1 MKKLFILSS
10 KAGSRDFK
18 AFEKSILRIYK
29 RNNREDELI
38 IRTTENKDSAKE
50 FARDFIKDDPA
61 DKVVIVCG
69 GDGSLGEVSNIL
81 AGTKAA
87 LGLIPMGT
95 ANDFSK
101 NFDYKNFKIE
111 DTFDPIIRPIDI
123 MRVNEE
129 YCINVM
135 SLGFDTYV
143 LERTYEL
150 LAKNP
155 RFKERAFLRAAV
167 KSLLNLV
174 YEDLTLK
181 MTLADGSEKIISDSY
196 LITALCNGSY
206 YGSGFNPAPDALLDD
221 GLLNL
226 VLAKKMSLY
235 EVLPLLRKYKK
246 GSHLGHPL
254 ISEDRV
260 KGLNISSNKLLT
272 YNIDGEIYKA
282 NEINVKIIE
291 NGINWAFFDKP
302 R

>member
-10 KAGSRDFK
+10 KAGSRDFL

-29 RNNREDELI
+29 RHKREDELI
-38 IRTTENKDSAKE
+38 IKITENKDSAKNYT
-50 FARDFIKDDPA
+50 RDFIKDDPEN
-61 DKVVIVCG
+61 KIVIVCG
-69 GDGSLGEVSNIL
+69 GDGTLGEVANIL
-81 AGTKAA
+81 TGSKAS

-101 NFDYKNFKIE
+101 NFAYKNFKIE
-111 DTFDPIIRPIDI
+111 DTFDPIIKPIDL
-123 MRVNEE
+123 MQVNND

-150 LAKNP
+150 LKKNP
-155 RFKERAFLRAAV
+155 KLKERAFIRAAI

-181 MTLADGSEKIISDSY
+181 MTLEDGSEKTISDSF

-206 YGSGFNPAPDALLDD
+206 YGSGFNPAPDARLND

-226 VLAKKMSLY
+226 VLAKAMSLY

-246 GSHLGHPL
+246 GSHLNHPL
-254 ISEDRV
+254 ISEYKV
-260 KGLNISSNKLLT
+260 KNLNISSNKLLT

-282 NEINVKIIE
+282 NEIDVKIIE
-291 NGINWAFFDKP
+291 NGINWAFFEKA
-302 R
+302 

>member
-29 RNNREDELI
+29 RHNRDDEVLV
-38 IRTTENKDSAKE
+38 RTTENKDSAKE
-50 FARDFIKDDPA
+50 YARDFIKDDPA
-61 DKVVIVCG
+61 DKIVIVCG
-69 GDGSLGEVSNIL
+69 GDGTLGEVANIL

-101 NFDYKNFKIE
+101 NFDYRNFKIE
-111 DTFDPIIRPIDI
+111 DTFEPIIRPIDI
-123 MRVNEE
+123 MQVNED

-150 LAKNP
+150 LKKNP
-155 RFKERAFLRAAV
+155 KLKERAFLRAAV

-181 MTLADGSEKIISDSY
+181 MTLANGSEKTVSDSF
-196 LITALCNGSY
+196 LITALCNGSF
-206 YGSGFNPAPDALLDD
+206 YGSGFNPAPDAILND

-226 VLAKKMSLY
+226 VLAKEMSLY
-235 EVLPLLRKYKK
+235 EVLPLLRRYKK
-246 GSHLGHPL
+246 GTHLNHHL
-254 ISEDRV
+254 ISEDKV
-260 KGLNISSNKLLT
+260 KSLNIISNKLLT

-282 NEINVKIIE
+282 KEIDVKIRE
-291 NGINWAFFDKP
+291 NGINWAFFEKA
-302 R
+302 

>member
-29 RNNREDELI
+29 RHNREDELI
-38 IRTTENKDSAKE
+38 IRTTKDKDSAKE
-50 FARDFIKDDPA
+50 YARDFIKDDPT
-61 DKVVIVCG
+61 DKIVIVCG
-69 GDGSLGEVSNIL
+69 GDGTLGEVANIL
-81 AGTKAA
+81 TGTKAA

-101 NFDYKNFKIE
+101 NFAYKNFKIE
-111 DTFDPIIRPIDI
+111 DTFDPIIKPIDL
-123 MRVNEE
+123 MQVNND

-150 LAKNP
+150 LKKNP
-155 RFKERAFLRAAV
+155 KLKERAFIRAAV

-206 YGSGFNPAPDALLDD
+206 YGSGFNPAPDARLND

-235 EVLPLLRKYKK
+235 EVLPLLRRYKK
-246 GSHLGHPL
+246 GTHLNHHL
-254 ISEDRV
+254 ISEDKVRS
-260 KGLNISSNKLLT
+260 LNISSNKLLT

-282 NEINVKIIE
+282 NEIDVKIIE
-291 NGINWAFFDKP
+291 NRINWAFFEKA
-302 R
+302 

>member
-29 RNNREDELI
+29 RNNREDEVI
-38 IRTTENKDSAKE
+38 IKTTENKDSAKE
-50 FARDFIKDDPA
+50 FASAFIKDDPA

-69 GDGSLGEVSNIL
+69 GDGTLGEVSNVL

-111 DTFDPIIRPIDI
+111 DTFDPIIKAIDL
-123 MRVNEE
+123 MQVNDN

-150 LAKNP
+150 LKKNP
-155 RFKERAFLRAAV
+155 KLKERAFIRAAV

-181 MTLADGSEKIISDSY
+181 MILEDGSEKTISDSF
-196 LITALCNGSY
+196 LITALCNGSF
-206 YGSGFNPAPDALLDD
+206 YGSGFNPAPYALLDD

-226 VLAKKMSLY
+226 VLARKMSLY

-246 GSHLGHPL
+246 GSHLSHPL
-254 ISEDRV
+254 ISED
-260 KGLNISSNKLLT
+260 KLKSLNISSNKLLT

-282 NEINVKIIE
+282 HEIDVKIIE
-291 NGINWAFFDKP
+291 NGINWAFFENA
-302 R
+302 